1 MTQPVLIYGGGALG
15 RQVYRNL
22 ADWASDVEILGFV
35 DDVKPAGTPVV
46 AGLPTVGTR
55 ELTRQQASLAPGR
68 VLLVP
73 GIGYGDLPA
82 RRAAY
87 ERAISAGYGFRG
99 FRHPRALIEPSAQVD
114 ESAIV
119 LAGVVIDI
127 ETVIGPFCYLDAAAR
142 VGEWSKLAANCHLSA
157 GAAVGGSVTVGA
169 DTFLGM
175 DATIVNDVTVGSHVF
190 INACALVHQDVPDNS
205 RMLEARKS
213 RIVPID
219 TFEA

>member
-1 MTQPVLIYGGGALG
+1 MKQPVLIYGGGALG

-22 ADWASDVEILGFV
+22 ADWAPDIEVLGFI
-35 DDVKPAGTPVV
+35 DDVKAAGTAI
-46 AGLPTVGTR
+46 AGALSTVGN
-55 ELTRQQASLAPGR
+55 LDAARQQAPLAPGR
-68 VLLVP
+68 VRLVP

-87 ERAISAGYGFRG
+87 ERARAAGYEFCG

-114 ESAIV
+114 ESVIA

-157 GAAVGGSVTVGA
+157 GAAVGGSVSVGA
-169 DTFLGM
+169 DTFIGM
-175 DATIVNDVTVGSHVF
+175 DATIVNDITVGSHVF
-190 INACALVHQDVPDNS
+190 INACALVHQDLPDKS